1 MNCVRTPVKPLPAP
15 GARLA
20 AVEISIWDDL
30 DPVAQRDALRK
41 IATTERVAYS
51 PEAVWVLR
59 WEDVRALLR
68 DRRFAGVGLSVFD
81 LLGITEG
88 PLRRWYGSLMFTN
101 EGPAHNRLRSL
112 VQQAFVPR
120 SIESLRS
127 TTREIADD
135 LLRPI
140 AAAGGGDLSDLATHV
155 PIRAIAKLVGVDD
168 DDLAEFTRHSQV
180 LSRVFGFMNPEEIEA
195 ATRSIEELL
204 AFTRTLLDT
213 RRADPRD
220 DLITRLFQAELDGE
234 RLTDAEVADMVV
246 NVIVGAHDTSTGQIA
261 CTLLTLLEHSDMLA
275 TLRAE
280 PDLIPLAIEE
290 TMRYASS
297 IGAVPRV
304 AIEAVDFNG
313 LHFEA
318 GALLV
323 LCTDT
328 ANHDPV
334 GYSEPGRFL
343 PSRFEAD
350 DVHRLMT
357 FGAGP
362 HYCLGAAFARMVV
375 HEAVRAVLSL
385 PEPLQLTE
393 PASELPWTMVLATYP
408 ARLPISCGA

>member
-1 MNCVRTPVKPLPAP
+1 M
-15 GARLA
+15 
-20 AVEISIWDDL
+20 VEISIWDDL
-30 DPVAQRDALRK
+30 DPVAKRDALRK

-51 PEAVWVLR
+51 PEAIWILR

-68 DRRFAGVGLSVFD
+68 DRRLEGVGLTVFD
-81 LLGITEG
+81 LLGITDG
-88 PLRRWYGSLMFTN
+88 PLRRWYGSIMFTN
-101 EGPAHNRLRSL
+101 EGVAHNRLRSL

-120 SIESLRS
+120 SIESLRPA
-127 TTREIADD
+127 TRAIADD

-140 AAAGGGDLSDLATHV
+140 ATAHGGDLSDLATHV

-180 LSRVFGFMNPEEIEA
+180 LSRVFGFMIPEEIEA
-195 ATRSIEELL
+195 ATQAIEELL
-204 AFTRTLLDT
+204 ASTRSLLDA

-261 CTLLTLLEHSDMLA
+261 CTLLTLLEHPGMLA
-275 TLRAE
+275 SLRTE
-280 PDLIPLAIEE
+280 PGLVPLAIEE

-304 AIEAVDFNG
+304 AIEAVDYDG

-318 GALLV
+318 GSLLV

-343 PSRFEAD
+343 PSRFDASE
-350 DVHRLMT
+350 VHRLMT

-375 HEAVRAVLSL
+375 QEAVTAVLRL
-385 PEPLQLTE
+385 PEPLQLSE
-393 PASELPWTMVLATYP
+393 PAADLPWTTVLATYP
-408 ARLPISCGA
+408 ARLPIICG

>member
-1 MNCVRTPVKPLPAP
+1 M
-15 GARLA
+15 
-20 AVEISIWDDL
+20 VEISIWDDL
-30 DPVAQRDALRK
+30 DPVAKRDALRR

-51 PEAVWVLR
+51 PEAVWILR

-68 DRRFAGVGLSVFD
+68 DRRFEGVGLAVFD
-81 LLGITEG
+81 LLGITDG

-101 EGPAHNRLRSL
+101 EGVTHNRLRSL

-120 SIESLRS
+120 SIESLRPA
-127 TTREIADD
+127 TRAIAED

-168 DDLAEFTRHSQV
+168 HDLAEFTRHSQV

-195 ATRSIEELL
+195 ATQAIEELL
-204 AFTRTLLDT
+204 AYTRSLLDV
-213 RRADPRD
+213 RRAEPRD
-220 DLITRLFQAELDGE
+220 DLITRLFQAEVDGE
-234 RLTDAEVADMVV
+234 RLSDAEVADMVV
-246 NVIVGAHDTSTGQIA
+246 NIVVGAHDTSTGQIA
-261 CTLLTLLEHSDMLA
+261 CTLLTLLEHPDILA
-275 TLRAE
+275 SLRAE
-280 PDLIPLAIEE
+280 PDLIPVAIEE

-304 AIEAVDFNG
+304 AIEEVDHEG

-334 GYSEPGRFL
+334 GYAEPGRFL
-343 PSRFEAD
+343 PARFDAD
-350 DVHRLMT
+350 EVHRLMT

-362 HYCLGAAFARMVV
+362 HYCLGAAFARMVLQ
-375 HEAVRAVLSL
+375 EAVTAVLSL
-385 PEPLQLTE
+385 PEPVQLTE
-393 PASELPWTMVLATYP
+393 PAAGLPWTMALATYP
-408 ARLPISCGA
+408 AQLPISCGS

>member
-1 MNCVRTPVKPLPAP
+1 MSGLLSSPDP
-15 GARLA
+15 GPNARLA
-20 AVEISIWDDL
+20 GMSISIWDDL
-30 DPVAQRDALRK
+30 DPVAKRDALRK

-51 PEAVWVLR
+51 PEAMWILR

-68 DRRFAGVGLSVFD
+68 DRRFEGVGLSVFD
-81 LLGITEG
+81 LLGITDG

-101 EGPAHNRLRSL
+101 EGVAHNRLRSL

-127 TTREIADD
+127 TTRAIADD

-140 AAAGGGDLSDLATHV
+140 AAAGGGDLAGLATHV

-168 DDLAEFTRHSQV
+168 HDLPMFTRHSQV

-195 ATRSIEELL
+195 ATQAIEELL
-204 AFTRTLLDT
+204 AFTRSLLDA

-220 DLITRLFQAELDGE
+220 DLITRLFQAELEGE
-234 RLTDAEVADMVV
+234 RLSDAEVADMVV
-246 NVIVGAHDTSTGQIA
+246 NIVVGAHDTSTGQIA
-261 CTLLTLLEHSDMLA
+261 CTLLTLFEHPDIIA

-280 PDLIPLAIEE
+280 PGLVPVAIEE

-318 GALLV
+318 GALLI

-375 HEAVRAVLSL
+375 QEAVTAVLSL
-385 PEPLQLTE
+385 PEPLRLTE

-408 ARLPISCGA
+408 ARLPISCGS